1 MPIKS
6 KENLPPLP
14 LDISTPITAT
24 SNDNQSFVFDTVMFD
39 AHALTALQSIFTSAN
54 SAGAKS
60 ACVKFMI
67 TMQDEA
73 NLQALGY
80 SKEQIDTLK
89 PQEVAD
95 IIQAGTKAE
104 QSDGQK

>member
-1 MPIKS
+1 MFIKQ
-6 KENLPPLP
+6 KENLPPSP
-14 LDISTPITAT
+14 LDNSTPATTA

-39 AHALTALQSIFTSAN
+39 AHALSALQSIFNSAN

-67 TMQDEA
+67 TLQDEA

-104 QSDGQK
+104 QSDCQE